1 MSGKIYTIQNVLD
14 EFQRTFLTG
23 TIVNMDSVKQFL
35 TDSISKVLDGVVPD
49 EPERKIDDD
58 GIEMIMTN
66 RDYALLCLRYELIER
81 IKKIKGGE

>member
-1 MSGKIYTIQNVLD
+1 MTEKLYTIKDVLT
-14 EFQRTFLTG
+14 EFYEGITTTRWDTPKDVG
-23 TIVNMDSVKQFL
+23 RFL
-35 TDSISKVLDGVVPD
+35 TDSICKVLDGVVPD

-81 IKKIKGGE
+81 IRFIKGDV